1 MQNSVF
7 DKNIVGERLKI
18 LREREEITQ
27 KQLAQLLCITQ
38 QTYSRYETAK
48 ADLPLHHL
56 CTLTQYYNVSSDYIL
71 GNISHPKA
79 PPELSERFIQ
89 HITVR
94 DFICRVSSFSRKSKR
109 RLIDYVNYLSYQE
122 QLVKKETEES

>member
-48 ADLPLHHL
+48 AILPLHHL
-56 CTLTQYYNVSSDYIL
+56 YVLTQYYNVSSDYIL
-71 GNISHPKA
+71 GNISHPQA
-79 PPELSERFIQ
+79 PPQLSERFIQ
-89 HITVR
+89 HITIG
-94 DFICRVSSFSRKSKR
+94 DFVCLISSFSRKSKR
-109 RLIDYVNYLSYQE
+109 HLIDYVNYLSYQE
-122 QLVKKETEES
+122 QLVKKDIQ